1 MTSARPR
8 QQKPAEPGKLSR
20 RQFWQLKESQSIK
33 DKNADGQPLT
43 GADLSLLMGLL
54 RQDPRA
60 ARDPF
65 ARTIATSTSGG
76 NYGTSSV
83 PEMTRYRASSCPAG
97 PHEVTNQTNR
107 RTPP

>member
-33 DKNADGQPLT
+33 DKYADGQPLT
-43 GADLSLLMGLL
+43 GAGLSLLMELL
-54 RQDPRA
+54 RQDPRAA

-65 ARTIATSTSGG
+65 ARTIAASTSGG
-76 NYGTSSV
+76 ELRDVLG
-83 PEMTRYRASSCPAG
+83 A
-97 PHEVTNQTNR
+97 
-107 RTPP
+107 